1 MKPPRHLLAAILVA
15 LACPGVAIAQLYKCT
30 EGGKVTYR
38 ERPCDTGTADR
49 IDDGDTRAASAPGH
63 PKRQVIRRNPQ
74 ATMAP
79 AAAQRPQVVAEPQP
93 AR

>member
-1 MKPPRHLLAAILVA
+1 MLVA
-15 LACPGVAIAQLYKCT
+15 LALPGVAAAQLYKCT
-30 EGGKVTYR
+30 ENGKVTYR

-74 ATMAP
+74 ATIAP
-79 AAAQRPQVVAEPQP
+79 AAPQHPRASADASVN
-93 AR
+93 R